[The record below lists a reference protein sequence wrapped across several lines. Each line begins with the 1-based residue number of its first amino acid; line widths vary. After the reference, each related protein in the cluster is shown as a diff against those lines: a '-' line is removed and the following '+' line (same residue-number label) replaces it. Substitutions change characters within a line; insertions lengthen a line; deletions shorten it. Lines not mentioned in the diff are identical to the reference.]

1 VSLDYRPLV
10 LCMVGT
16 DHHPFARLVAWCD
29 TLAAARHDVDV
40 VVQYGLS
47 RPPEVAHGRDFLDH
61 DELGSLLGRARVAIS
76 HGGPGSVSD
85 IRAAGLHPIA
95 VPRDPARGEHVDG
108 HQIRFLDRM
117 AKDGLVDLITSREPF
132 LNLLD
137 WRLDQPVLSQV
148 DRVVDE
154 ARVLATVD
162 TFARLVNGLFDS
174 PPPAQDLRDARRPEI
189 HQA

>member
-1 VSLDYRPLV
+1 MSLDYRPLV

-16 DHHPFARLVAWCD
+16 DHHPFARLVSWCD
-29 TLAAARHDVDV
+29 ALAAARRDVDV

-47 RPPEVAHGRDFLDH
+47 RPPEVAQGRDFLDRP
-61 DELGSLLGRARVAIS
+61 ELGSLLGRARVAIS

-95 VPRDPARGEHVDG
+95 VPRDPTRGEHVDG
-108 HQIRFLDRM
+108 HQIQFLDRM
-117 AKDGLVDLITSREPF
+117 AKDGLVDLITSRQPV

-137 WRLDQPVLSQV
+137 WRLDQPVPAEV

-162 TFARLVNGLFDS
+162 RFAHLVNGLFDIPS
-174 PPPAQDLRDARRPEI
+174 EAQDLAAARRPEI